1 MKIKEIYL
9 ELDIYLNEWYRC
21 LSLEEKAMLW
31 GDPKILEE
39 PTYADFEDEYDFDC
53 AHAEWQDMVD
63 EYELDW
69 IADHPYNRVLTHDEM
84 YEKCK
89 ESTKDVIYGR
99 EREKFLESLKN
110 NP

>member
-1 MKIKEIYL
+1 MKLKDIYL

-21 LSLEEKAMLW
+21 LSMEEKAELW
-31 GDPKILEE
+31 DEPLFLQE
-39 PTYADFEDEYDFDC
+39 PTYEEFEDEYDFDC
-53 AHAEWQDMVD
+53 AHEEWQSRID

-69 IADHPYNRVLTHDEM
+69 SDDHPYNKVLTHDEM

-99 EREKFLESLKN
+99 ELEKFLESLKN
-110 NP
+110 N